1 MSSLH
6 QVTPPAEVLEA
17 LKAAKNVVLFTHIN
31 PDGDG
36 LGAEGALAEALAAQG
51 KRVVVQN
58 TDPTPKTYA
67 FLGLE
72 KYKAP
77 EGFVPDL
84 AVALDCPVLQRL
96 GAPAVESLKGIAK
109 IMVIDHHV
117 PKEPFGSAGLVWV
130 DDKAAATGQM
140 MEALLSALGWAVTPT
155 MASAMYAAVVNDT
168 GCFRHSNTDQAV
180 FELASRL
187 VKAGADSKMVNRKLL
202 DERPLAGVKLWA
214 TALSGLKVIA
224 GGKAAMVTVSAA
236 QLAAS
241 GATWEDTDGLAETLR
256 SIEGVEV
263 SAMLREE
270 GALKAKLSMRS
281 KYAFDV
287 NAFAGQWGGGG
298 HAKAAGATMA
308 MPFGE
313 AVAAV
318 QAALEK
324 AVS

>member
-1 MSSLH
+1 VSLH
-6 QVTPPAEVLEA
+6 QVSPPAEILEA
-17 LKAAKNVVLFTHIN
+17 LRAAKDVVLFTHIN

-36 LGAEGALAEALAAQG
+36 LGAEGALAEALTAQG

-72 KYKAP
+72 AYTAP
-77 EGFVPDL
+77 AGFVADL

-96 GAPAVESLKGIAK
+96 GAPAVEALKAIPK

-117 PKEPFGSAGLVWV
+117 PKEPFGSLVWV

-140 MEALLSALGWAVTPT
+140 MEALLSALQWPITPS
-155 MASAMYAAVVNDT
+155 MASAMYAALVNDT

-187 VKAGADSKMVNRKLL
+187 VKAGADSKMVNRRLL
-202 DERPLAGVKLWA
+202 DERPLAGIKLWA
-214 TALSGLKVIA
+214 TALSGLKVLS
-224 GGKAAMVTVSAA
+224 GGKAAIVTVSAA
-236 QLAAS
+236 QLASS
-241 GATWEDTDGLAETLR
+241 GATWEETDGLAETLR

-287 NAFAGQWGGGG
+287 NHFAGQWGGGG
-298 HAKAAGATMA
+298 HAKAAGATLA
-308 MPFGE
+308 MPFDE
-313 AVAAV
+313 AVATV

-324 AVS
+324 AVN